1 MVGVGRPQVERAVGP
16 LAVVVVDVDTKHS
29 FEVAAVEDQQPVE
42 ALGAH
47 GSDEALCD
55 RVRFGRADRRPDDL
69 DAFAAED
76 GVEVTSELAV
86 AIADQEAN
94 RRRSLRQ
101 GPGELA
107 GLLGD
112 SGAVWVGR
120 AAGEVDAP
128 AAKLDVE
135 EHV

>member
-1 MVGVGRPQVERAVGP
+1 M
-16 LAVVVVDVDTKHS
+16 VDVDTQHS

-86 AIADQEAN
+86 AIADPGSEPASLAQARS
-94 RRRSLRQ
+94 RRA
-101 GPGELA
+101 GGLA
-107 GLLGD
+107 G
-112 SGAVWVGR
+112 
-120 AAGEVDAP
+120 
-128 AAKLDVE
+128 
-135 EHV
+135 

>member
-1 MVGVGRPQVERAVGP
+1 VLGFGRPQVECAVRP
-16 LAVVVVDVDTKHS
+16 LPVVVVDVDAQHA

-47 GSDEALCD
+47 GFDEALGD
-55 RVRFGRADRRPDDL
+55 RVRFGRANRRPDDL

-76 GVEVTSELAV
+76 AVEVTRELAV

-107 GLLGD
+107 SLLGD
-112 SGAVWVGR
+112 PGAVWVGR
-120 AAGEVDAP
+120 AAGEVTRRLP
-128 AAKLDVE
+128 SSM
-135 EHV
+135 